1 MVSGKES
8 TFLGWE
14 STFLGIKTTLFG
26 RNLRSLC
33 ALLSVVSRSSLGG
46 IRQGIREVKE
56 ICNLNKSTFLVES
69 LENGALRLF
78 KIGEGIKIGPLTWRE
93 PIFYW

>member
-26 RNLRSLC
+26 RNLNKQHFWRLGV
-33 ALLSVVSRSSLGG
+33 LWVFLGSSLVSPWSLARGRLG
-46 IRQGIREVKE
+46 RYKGR
-56 ICNLNKSTFLVES
+56 KS
-69 LENGALRLF
+69 
-78 KIGEGIKIGPLTWRE
+78 
-93 PIFYW
+93 

>member
-26 RNLRSLC
+26 RNLKKLHF
-33 ALLSVVSRSSLGG
+33 LITGVDTLFSRSSLG
-46 IRQGIREVKE
+46 RR
-56 ICNLNKSTFLVES
+56 SVE
-69 LENGALRLF
+69 LG
-78 KIGEGIKIGPLTWRE
+78 KV
-93 PIFYW
+93 

>member
-26 RNLRSLC
+26 RNLTKLHFW
-33 ALLSVVSRSSLGG
+33 VVGS
-46 IRQGIREVKE
+46 
-56 ICNLNKSTFLVES
+56 
-69 LENGALRLF
+69 
-78 KIGEGIKIGPLTWRE
+78 
-93 PIFYW
+93 

>member
-26 RNLRSLC
+26 SNLMKLH
-33 ALLSVVSRSSLGG
+33 
-46 IRQGIREVKE
+46 
-56 ICNLNKSTFLVES
+56 FLVVGS
-69 LENGALRLF
+69 
-78 KIGEGIKIGPLTWRE
+78 
-93 PIFYW
+93 

>member
-26 RNLRSLC
+26 RNLKKLH
-33 ALLSVVSRSSLGG
+33 LLVGG
-46 IRQGIREVKE
+46 R
-56 ICNLNKSTFLVES
+56 
-69 LENGALRLF
+69 
-78 KIGEGIKIGPLTWRE
+78 
-93 PIFYW
+93 

>member
-26 RNLRSLC
+26 RNL
-33 ALLSVVSRSSLGG
+33 
-46 IRQGIREVKE
+46 K
-56 ICNLNKSTFLVES
+56 K
-69 LENGALRLF
+69 
-78 KIGEGIKIGPLTWRE
+78 
-93 PIFYW
+93 

>member
-26 RNLRSLC
+26 RNLKMSYTEIG
-33 ALLSVVSRSSLGG
+33 LL
-46 IRQGIREVKE
+46 
-56 ICNLNKSTFLVES
+56 
-69 LENGALRLF
+69 
-78 KIGEGIKIGPLTWRE
+78 IK
-93 PIFYW
+93 

>member
-26 RNLRSLC
+26 RNLKKLHFWGWLGVESEFC
-33 ALLSVVSRSSLGG
+33 RSSLGH
-46 IRQGIREVKE
+46 R
-56 ICNLNKSTFLVES
+56 SVE
-69 LENGALRLF
+69 
-78 KIGEGIKIGPLTWRE
+78 
-93 PIFYW
+93 

>member
-26 RNLRSLC
+26 RNLKKLHFW
-33 ALLSVVSRSSLGG
+33 VLG
-46 IRQGIREVKE
+46 
-56 ICNLNKSTFLVES
+56 S
-69 LENGALRLF
+69 
-78 KIGEGIKIGPLTWRE
+78 
-93 PIFYW
+93 

>member
-26 RNLRSLC
+26 RNLKKL
-33 ALLSVVSRSSLGG
+33 
-46 IRQGIREVKE
+46 Q
-56 ICNLNKSTFLVES
+56 FLVVGS
-69 LENGALRLF
+69 
-78 KIGEGIKIGPLTWRE
+78 
-93 PIFYW
+93 